1 MRSVILASPGHLE
14 SADISPPPPPG
25 RDEVQAAVCR
35 VGICGT
41 DLHAFRGT
49 QPYFSYPRILGH
61 ELSLR
66 ILAVGETSHEHDFV
80 VGDLCCVRP
89 YLHCGQ
95 CSSCRRGLENCCENL
110 QVMGVH
116 RDGGM
121 QELINLPIR
130 HLHKSSLL
138 SPEALALVETLSIS
152 RHGVQRARIEP
163 GKLYWLS
170 AWDRSG

>member
-1 MRSVILASPGHLE
+1 MRSVILASPGRLE
-14 SADISPPPPPG
+14 AVDISPPPPPG

-66 ILAVGETSHEHDFV
+66 VLAIGETSHEHDFV

-110 QVMGVH
+110 QVAWVFIATEEC
-116 RDGGM
+116 R
-121 QELINLPIR
+121 N
-130 HLHKSSLL
+130 SSTCP
-138 SPEALALVETLSIS
+138 SDIS
-152 RHGVQRARIEP
+152 TNPVCFRPKPWHWWRR
-163 GKLYWLS
+163 
-170 AWDRSG
+170 